1 MALTKII
8 GEGIG
13 TLTDDVTIPD
23 KKIIH
28 SGDTDTTIRFS
39 DANEVKMLLVAL
51 KT

>member
-23 KKIIH
+23 KIIH

-39 DANEVKMLLVAL
+39 DANEVKTKYWWQL